1 MKCATTAAAPILS
14 KTISGLRKSLGTQR
28 GIARIIE
35 SEVPELKALT
45 KAFEPLFAA
54 DFAAHEA
61 RTKLAKKLDTTLG
74 KVPSRDMEATLAHVL
89 NPEGATTMFGSGAAD
104 AGARLTD
111 DLVGI
116 LREAGMNETQAIRFL
131 RKDVPKLRAM
141 GGDMTKLDPNFIVP
155 ETFQP
160 FINDIRNGVLDVT
173 SNNAYVFSRQLVDA
187 VARNRYLKPVVK
199 EVRKEVASWQGL
211 KELNPGD
218 VRTAQQ
224 FIHDVINSRIS
235 QQDQLILNSVATFKR
250 MIENLEPLPGT
261 KKIADLLDDETII
274 RAAQNATTY
283 FSGFAMS
290 ANPAL
295 VMRQLMQP
303 VMGMMKVGA
312 SDMAI
317 GYRRA
322 YARGDKAEAFRERAA
337 RAMNIS
343 TENPVMIAE
352 TADSVLSSK
361 MGRAVIK
368 AQQLGLLPYRWG
380 DKMNRFAS
388 FASGEASI
396 ERHAPKYLEG
406 KLSWEE
412 FLFETGLKGSPKVD
426 QRRIQALL
434 DAEVPNVAK
443 AAEEYGKVLAL
454 DTQFLYSAM
463 NAPQA
468 FRGTLGRMVG
478 QFGMFPVS
486 FGEFMVENAFGARD
500 GAWAFRFGTRFAA
513 IQASLMAASKAT
525 GVDTSTWLFASPLTF
540 EGGPWFQTFRDISTL
555 AVSTNEFERRE
566 ATSKLRKVFGNSTAG
581 FMGGVFNPFG
591 GTTTNLF
598 QAMAESDPRRALLL
612 GLGFNLKDVSLAT
625 RR

>member
-250 MIENLEPLPGT
+250 MIENLEPLPGA